1 MTPFKLQIITPD
13 GVFFDGMTDNI
24 VVRTTVGDK
33 GILARH
39 EPYVAALTI
48 SKFKVRIDGNFR
60 YGAISSGVIKV
71 SRDKTVI
78 LAQSCEWADEI
89 DVERAVKAKEL
100 AESRISQYTS
110 QPDADDKQ
118 MAIAKYKLK
127 RALNRIETS
136 KFR

>member
-89 DVERAVKAKEL
+89 DVKRAEEAKTTAEARLKAAQSDNEL
-100 AESRISQYTS
+100 RMA
-110 QPDADDKQ
+110 DA
-118 MAIAKYKLK
+118 KLK
-127 RALNRIETS
+127 RALNRIDTAS
-136 KFR
+136 FLN